1 MLKTKY
7 KYVKKSKFHI
17 TNQEAQII
25 GDAFEKCG
33 GKSGPKGVSVAK
45 FAAFC
50 AKPQHP
56 VHEVW
61 KRRRDQVV
69 NGAGRAAAVYLM
81 AAVEIII
88 IHPKKGLVSSGRA
101 ITTIQIEDMVGDVE
115 GVGYRSG
122 DVASN
127 PDLLDLAEQEMDRQ
141 VRGLAESFAH
151 LAGGQRMYKR
161 MVKIATEVRDLFK

>member
-1 MLKTKY
+1 MKTTY
-7 KYVKKSKFHI
+7 KYAKKSKFHI
-17 TNQEAQII
+17 TNQEAQIV

-33 GKSGPKGVSVAK
+33 SRTGSKGVSVEK

-61 KRRRDQVV
+61 KRRRGQMVKS
-69 NGAGRAAAVYLM
+69 AGRAAAVYLM

-88 IHPKKGLVSSGRA
+88 IHPKKGPVSAGRA
-101 ITTIQIEDMVGDVE
+101 VTTIKIEDKNGDTE
-115 GVGYRSG
+115 GVGFRSV

-127 PDLLDLAEQEMDRQ
+127 PELLNLAEQEMDRH
-141 VRGLAESFAH
+141 VRGLAESFASI
-151 LAGGQRMYKR
+151 AGGPRMYQR
-161 MVKIATEVRDLFK
+161 LLKIATEVRELFT